1 MPVQGLVR
9 LRKHLFGRQPSFGE
23 KVAATRAYPFKGVPA
38 NELNWTQPDIDT
50 GSLDDVAAPHREAPT
65 LSAALTDP
73 QLNYNTI
80 PLLMSAFFGEQA
92 APSSVSGP
100 ALLWNTAP
108 SSTSLD
114 EFDPYTYG
122 FGDDV
127 LTDWFQ
133 MGDGVLESVDITIPE
148 GLGPVTTD
156 MTWKFGSTSSTGSSD
171 SPVDGS
177 VPEDLDIEL
186 NPAIVYGKDLSIFI
200 ADDVAGLD
208 TGKIVDAL
216 ASGVLRLSGDIDEK
230 RYANGTQSFDASA
243 FARATRVIEVE
254 FTFAKTADTVGTGS
268 ESDHWMADQA
278 VDRYLR
284 LDFESLSEADTNVP
298 YSWIVNL
305 PFRYIT
311 RVEGEIGG
319 NTKVILT
326 GHAFYDPEDLGGVF
340 TSDVVCTLTDADLG
354 TAVS

>member
-23 KVAATRAYPFKGVPA
+23 KVAATRAYPFKGVPDS
-38 NELNWTQPDIDT
+38 ELNWTDPDIDT
-50 GSLDDVAAPHREAPT
+50 GSLDPIAAPHREAPAI
-65 LSAALTDP
+65 SAALTDP

-80 PLLMSAFFGEQA
+80 PLLLSAFFGSQG
-92 APSSVSGP
+92 APSGGP
-100 ALLWNTAP
+100 AYTWHTEPA
-108 SSTSLD
+108 SATLD
-114 EFDPYTYG
+114 DLDPYTYG

-133 MGDGVLESVDITIPE
+133 LGDGILESVDFTIPV

-156 MTWKFGSTSSTGSSD
+156 MTWKFGSTSSTGSTD

-200 ADDVAGLD
+200 ADDAAGLD
-208 TGKIVDAL
+208 TNQILDAL
-216 ASGVLRLSGDIDEK
+216 HAGVLHFAGDIDEK
-230 RYANGTQSFDASA
+230 RYANGTQSFDVSA
-243 FARATRVIEVE
+243 FARATRTITIE

-284 LDFESLSEADTNVP
+284 LHFLSKSEASTGVFYEWTVDM
-298 YSWIVNL
+298 
-305 PFRYIT
+305 PFRYYT
-311 RVEGEIGG
+311 RAEGDEGG
-319 NTKVILT
+319 NTTVVLT
-326 GHAFYDPEDLGGVF
+326 GHAFYDPEDLGAVLV
-340 TSDVVCTLTDADLG
+340 SDVVCTLSDAELG
-354 TAVS
+354 TAAS